1 LDFPDD
7 PVQFQLSIFNFQMTQ
22 SSLYL
27 PNHESV
33 TDDWETSL
41 SESELSPD
49 SSRITVLLVDDQPFI
64 GKIIGRMLKSEKDI
78 DFHYFQSARDAL
90 RIGKEISPTVI
101 LQDLVMPEISGLN
114 MVYYFRAKE
123 NTRDIPLI
131 VLSADENAK
140 VKAEAFAV
148 GANDYIVKPPD
159 KIELIA
165 RIRYHS
171 QAYINMLQRDEAYR
185 KLERQTA
192 ELQNSNESLLKHIAE
207 RKRTETEL
215 RESKKKVEAERE
227 AAETANKKIMSSIRY
242 AQTIQQSFLP
252 NPGNMKTFLPETFL
266 IWMPRDIVGGDF
278 IFTHRLENRAVIAVL
293 DCTGHG
299 VPGAFMT
306 MVASFGLEKIVKG
319 EGWYDPANILKRL
332 NFLVK
337 TSLQQDTAYA
347 LSDDGLDAAVCLI
360 SQSETSGEQNLT
372 FAGAKLPLFYT
383 DKREV
388 TVIKGDKMS
397 LGYRK
402 SDLNFSFTNHT
413 IPIRKEMFFYMLT
426 DGFTDQ
432 LGGEKRRR
440 FGMRRLKDIL
450 KEIAF
455 LSVEKQKDELVRAFN
470 EYKGENEIQDDVT
483 VLGFGFN

>member
-1 LDFPDD
+1 
-7 PVQFQLSIFNFQMTQ
+7 MTQ
-22 SSLYL
+22 SSLSL
-27 PNHESV
+27 PTLKYEESV
-33 TDDWETSL
+33 TDDAETSL
-41 SESELSPD
+41 SESELLSAEG
-49 SSRITVLLVDDQPFI
+49 SRITVLLVDDQPFI
-64 GKIIGRMLKSEKDI
+64 GKIIRRMLESEKDI
-78 DFHYFQSARDAL
+78 EFHYFQSARDAL

-114 MVYYFRAKE
+114 MVHYFRAKE
-123 NTRDIPLI
+123 NTQDVPLI
-131 VLSADENAK
+131 VLSADENAS
-140 VKAEAFAV
+140 VKAEAFAA
-148 GANDYIVKPPD
+148 GANDYMVKPPD

-171 QAYINMLQRDEAYR
+171 QAYINMLQRDEASR
-185 KLERQTA
+185 KVEKQTA
-192 ELQNSNESLLKHIAE
+192 ELLTSNEKLVEHIAE
-207 RKRTETEL
+207 RRRTESAL

-242 AQTIQQSFLP
+242 AQTIQRSFLP

-278 IFTHRLENRAVIAVL
+278 IFTHKFENQAVIAVL

-306 MVASFGLEKIVKG
+306 MVASFGLEKIIKG
-319 EGWYDPANILKRL
+319 EGWYDPAQILKRL
-332 NFLVK
+332 NFFVK
-337 TSLQQDTAYA
+337 TSLQQDTSYA

-360 SQSETSGEQNLT
+360 SKPDEAEKRVLT
-372 FAGAKLPLFYT
+372 FAGARLPLIYT
-383 DKREV
+383 DKGEI
-388 TVIKGDKMS
+388 TLIKGDKMS

-402 SDLNFSFTNHT
+402 SDLNFNFENHR
-413 IPIRKEMFFYMLT
+413 IPVREGMFFYMLT

-440 FGMRRLKDIL
+440 FGIRRF
-450 KEIAF
+450 KEIVKEIGF
-455 LSVEKQKDELVRAFN
+455 LPVERQQDELVRAFS
-470 EYKGENEIQDDVT
+470 EYKGENEIQDDIT